1 MEAKALE
8 QETSV
13 VTVQDIKRHA
23 RASIQRKWQ
32 QRWDIGEFGRDFYLC
47 KPFLDSSTRLD
58 FPNTRIFKQ
67 IILLRTEYSIL
78 NDYRHKLGQCE
89 SALCE
94 YGQMGTVQHFLL
106 QYQLYEE

>member
-8 QETSV
+8 EETSV
-13 VTVQDIKRHA
+13 VTLQDIKRHA

-47 KPFLDSSTRLD
+47 KPFLDSSPSLD

-67 IILLRTEYSIL
+67 TLHLRMGYSIL
-78 NDYRHKLGQCE
+78 KMTTDI
-89 SALCE
+89 S
-94 YGQMGTVQHFLL
+94 
-106 QYQLYEE
+106 